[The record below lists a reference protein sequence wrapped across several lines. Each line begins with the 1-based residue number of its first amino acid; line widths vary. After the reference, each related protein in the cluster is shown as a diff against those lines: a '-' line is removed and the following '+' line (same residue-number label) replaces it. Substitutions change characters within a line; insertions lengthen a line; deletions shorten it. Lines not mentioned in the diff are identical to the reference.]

1 MELQLTTDAE
11 PAPGGGKAFQVTAA
25 NKGKQLQGWA
35 CAEVI
40 LGKTLQLA
48 GHPALGAWVL
58 GDSSGAYLHFT
69 LESGRRS
76 ARDYYTRLD
85 FSGWKYVQMYESAGG
100 EIYDFQFPFSN
111 YWALGIMDYEAVDRV
126 YVFLTNLP
134 PGKTAAAGFG
144 RVEALRETPL
154 PVVNPGVTV
163 RGETIVF
170 PVTLQPGWYLE
181 YTEGDVVR
189 VFDPNGFTKAEV
201 RPRGRVPTIASG
213 KNPISF
219 FCDPGKTRGQTVKV
233 RFVTRG
239 KPLR

>member
-1 MELQLTTDAE
+1 MFTC
-11 PAPGGGKAFQVTAA
+11 FSRI
-25 NKGKQLQGWA
+25 
-35 CAEVI
+35 CH
-40 LGKTLQLA
+40 LA
-48 GHPALGAWVL
+48 KLLRLVL
-58 GDSSGAYLHFT
+58 GGSRHYGKRHFRW
-69 LESGRRS
+69 S
-76 ARDYYTRLD
+76 TR
-85 FSGWKYVQMYESAGG
+85 
-100 EIYDFQFPFSN
+100 
-111 YWALGIMDYEAVDRV
+111 
-126 YVFLTNLP
+126 
-134 PGKTAAAGFG
+134 
-144 RVEALRETPL
+144 
-154 PVVNPGVTV
+154 GVTV